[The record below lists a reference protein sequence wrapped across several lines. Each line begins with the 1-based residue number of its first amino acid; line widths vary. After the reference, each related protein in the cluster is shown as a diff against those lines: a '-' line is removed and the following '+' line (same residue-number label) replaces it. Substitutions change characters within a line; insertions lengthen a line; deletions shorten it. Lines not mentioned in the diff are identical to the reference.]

1 MTYEKALIAPAGN
14 RIVRIS
20 RLIERKQM
28 STKTTFKRIALVAV
42 ASLGFGMLSVAPS
55 SAAEADF
62 TTSLGT
68 ITPADG
74 SVVVGT
80 AVTIPVKLENTLASV
95 AGAST
100 FTATFVQ
107 KPINTTLTNTSLAAN
122 ITGQAADWTTAGAA
136 LTQVTASANT
146 LVATAGATAAAVT
159 TASLAGSFVFTP
171 DTPGLYKISILSDD
185 GAGGTDVDAA
195 TTGIIIIARGAA
207 LTQAASGKGNST
219 GTAVAGGSAVAIY
232 HVPGA
237 TAAGT
242 VYNVTSSGVGSI
254 SNPKTCDT
262 LDATLKGTD
271 TEVRCQADGDS
282 MTMTTINGTNYT
294 DGAKFTN
301 TTLTAG
307 NVLTGAA
314 ASASFTVDAASSAVG
329 VQTITVTRVN
339 QSTGVPTAVAT
350 ITITWGATA
359 GSAANAQFST
369 AWINAGET
377 IATAANDDT
386 TAGVTCSRSTTITTA
401 CANITVTV
409 KDINSVAINNASLSA
424 TLTGPGIL
432 GFDDQADAIG
442 AKSGAVVAS
451 ASTGLTAN
459 VGGISIYSNGQS
471 GTATITIKSG
481 TVTLATKTVIFYGTV
496 ATLTAT
502 QNLSI
507 ARASAAG
514 AELGTGSA
522 SATWLTTATTP
533 AVYIV
538 AKDSDGM
545 IVPGLTITAVS
556 SDASVIVSSTIAQD
570 DATAGDGPGYY
581 NASVTSAPGGT
592 SGAKATV
599 TFRTLLS
606 TGAYV
611 STDALPFTLGGSIA
625 TMTLTLD
632 KASYA
637 PGEAMVVTRTAL
649 DASGNP
655 VYDGVA
661 SPAVVFSKAVGGTL
675 PAAGAFTAGKSAT
688 SSSRPSVFAPSL
700 DGDFEA
706 RATYTV
712 AATGAAVQMTAKAT
726 VSDDAA
732 TAASSA
738 AADAAAEATD
748 AANAATDAANAAAE
762 AADAATAAAQDA
774 ADAVAALSTSVT
786 EMVNALKKQITSLT
800 NLVIKIQKKV
810 KA

>member
-1 MTYEKALIAPAGN
+1 
-14 RIVRIS
+14 
-20 RLIERKQM
+20 M

-42 ASLGFGMLSVAPS
+42 ASLGFGLLSAAPS
-55 SAAEADF
+55 SAAAAAY
-62 TTSLGT
+62 TMTQGT

-80 AVTIPVKLENTLASV
+80 AVTIPVLLDTAADSDAADV
-95 AGAST
+95 VT
-100 FTATFVQ
+100 FTATFTQ
-107 KPINTTLTNTSLAAN
+107 KPINTALVNTSIAGGVTTRATALA
-122 ITGQAADWTTAGAA
+122 TAGAA
-136 LTQVTASANT
+136 LHSVAASSNT
-146 LVATAGATAAAVT
+146 LVVTSGATAADLGGA
-159 TASLAGSFVFTP
+159 TAAGEYTFTP
-171 DTPGLYKISILSDD
+171 DTPGLYKVAIAASGNEEDATLT
-185 GAGGTDVDAA
+185 AVDAIF
-195 TTGIIIIARGAA
+195 IIVRGAA
-207 LTQAASGKGNST
+207 LTQAASGKGNTS
-219 GTAVAGGSAVAIY
+219 GTAVTGGSAVAIY

-237 TAAGT
+237 VASGT
-242 VYNVTSSGVGSI
+242 VYNVTSTGVGSI
-254 SNPKTCDT
+254 SNPLNCDT
-262 LDATLKGTD
+262 LDATLEGTD
-271 TEVRCQADGDS
+271 TAVRCDTDANGGTGS
-282 MTMTTINGTNYT
+282 TSTTINGTNYN
-294 DGAKFTN
+294 DGARFT
-301 TTLTAG
+301 TSVATVG
-307 NVLTGAA
+307 NGDGGAIVE
-314 ASASFTVDAASSAVG
+314 ASSSFTVDASSSVVG

-339 QSTGVPTAVAT
+339 QSTGVPTTVAT
-350 ITITWGATA
+350 INITWGATA

-432 GFDDQADAIG
+432 GFDDEANAIG

-451 ASTGLTAN
+451 AAAGLTAN

-481 TVTLATKTVIFYGTV
+481 TVTIATKTVIFYGTV

-502 QNLSI
+502 QNLSV

-606 TGAYV
+606 TGAYI
-611 STDALPFTLGGSIA
+611 STDAVPFTLGGSIA

-632 KASYA
+632 KTSYA

-675 PAAGAFTAGKSAT
+675 PAAGEFRAGKSAT
-688 SSSRPSVFAPSL
+688 SASRPSVFAPSL

-712 AATGAAVQMTAKAT
+712 AATAASVQMTAKAT
-726 VSDDAA
+726 VTDAA
-732 TAASSA
+732 GTAAASA

-786 EMVNALKKQITSLT
+786 AMVDSLRKQITSLT

>member
-1 MTYEKALIAPAGN
+1 
-14 RIVRIS
+14 
-20 RLIERKQM
+20 M

-42 ASLGFGMLSVAPS
+42 ASMGFGMLSAGVANAQVS
-55 SAAEADF
+55 VYTAA
-62 TTSLGT
+62 LGT
-68 ITPADG
+68 ITPAH
-74 SVVVGT
+74 SAVVVGSP
-80 AVTIPVKLENTLASV
+80 VTIPMNITIAANTESA
-95 AGAST
+95 AGTAT
-100 FTATFVQ
+100 FTATFTE
-107 KPINTTLTNTSLAAN
+107 KPINTALVDTSLAAN
-122 ITGQAADWTTAGAA
+122 VTGSGFA
-136 LTQVTASANT
+136 TASA
-146 LVATAGATAAAVT
+146 T
-159 TASLAGSFVFTP
+159 TAVASAATNVITMTNPASDVTAVGPLLAGNFVFTP
-171 DTPGLYKISILSDD
+171 DTPGRYEIAIGKGNAADTVT
-185 GAGGTDVDAA
+185 AVDQI
-195 TTGIIIIARGAA
+195 TIIVRGAA
-207 LTQAASGKGNST
+207 LTQAASGKGNNT
-219 GTAVAGGSAVAIY
+219 GTAVVGGSAVAIY
-232 HVPGA
+232 HVPGGV
-237 TAAGT
+237 TTGT
-242 VYNVTSSGVGSI
+242 YNVTSSGVGSI
-254 SNPKTCDT
+254 SNPLVCASLDET
-262 LDATLKGTD
+262 LSNSD
-271 TEVRCQADGDS
+271 TEVRCAATGS
-282 MTMTTINGTNYT
+282 GTASTINGTNYT
-294 DGAKFTN
+294 DGVKFVSAG
-301 TTLTAG
+301 TTLS
-307 NVLTGAA
+307 NVDNGGTPV
-314 ASASFTVDAASSAVG
+314 SSSFTVDASSSVVG
-329 VQTITVTRVN
+329 VQTITVTGVN
-339 QSTGVPTAVAT
+339 QSTGVPTVVAT
-350 ITITWGATA
+350 VTITWGATA
-359 GSAANAQFST
+359 GTAANAQFST
-369 AWINAGET
+369 AYMNAGET
-377 IATAANDDT
+377 LATSANDDT

-401 CANITVTV
+401 CANIVVTV
-409 KDINSVAINNASLSA
+409 KDINSVAINNAPLSA

-432 GFDDQADAIG
+432 GFDNDGDASSW
-442 AKSGAVVAS
+442 AKLGTVVAS
-451 ASTGLTAN
+451 ASTGLAAN
-459 VGGISIYSNGQS
+459 VGSIALYSNGQS
-471 GTATITIKSG
+471 GTATIVIKSG

-522 SATWLTTATTP
+522 SATWLATASTP

-538 AKDSDGM
+538 AKDADGM

-570 DATAGDGPGYY
+570 DATAGSGPGYY

-611 STDALPFTLGGSIA
+611 STAALPFTLGGSIA

-632 KASYA
+632 KTSYA

-649 DASGNP
+649 DDSGNP
-655 VYDGVA
+655 VYDGIA

-688 SSSRPSVFAPSL
+688 SASRPSVFAPSI

-712 AATGAAVQMTAKAT
+712 AATAASVQMTAKAT
-726 VSDDAA
+726 VTDAA
-732 TAASSA
+732 GTAAASA

-774 ADAVAALSTSVT
+774 ADAVAALATSV
-786 EMVNALKKQITSLT
+786 EAMVSDLKKQITALT